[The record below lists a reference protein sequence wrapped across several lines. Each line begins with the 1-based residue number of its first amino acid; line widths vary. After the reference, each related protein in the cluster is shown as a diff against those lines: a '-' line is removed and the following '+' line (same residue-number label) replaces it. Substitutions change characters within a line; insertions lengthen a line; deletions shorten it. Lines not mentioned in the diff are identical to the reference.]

1 MPKLDEFENDKLQR
15 VLNVFPVLDAGGT
28 EDVILKSSEYLIKD
42 KNIDVA
48 MFADCSGGR
57 RKQDFIDLGIKLY
70 DNPKARNKKNIL
82 ENINSFRNAIKDFD
96 PDIVHTHALYSL
108 GIAYLAKLAS
118 RSKFK
123 IVHTG
128 HGGPKSNYDNFSKHF
143 TYMADSYI
151 TLSKESYEKI
161 SNKGKK
167 GNVKLIYN
175 GTNLPDISEVFPSNI
190 ELSEGKIILGFIGR
204 LTRQKGLPTLVD
216 ALNIIN
222 QRGMDFEF
230 HLIGDG
236 EDRIAL
242 EKSVA
247 EYDLTEKV
255 IFHGYSSTPWKLLSR
270 IPIVVIPS
278 LWEQGAL
285 VAIEAIIR
293 NHTVISTNING
304 LNDVVIELETG
315 YLFEKMDSE
324 KLANIL
330 EELSLGHR
338 SLINIDKDKRDKFLF
353 PERTGVH
360 IYNLYKSL
368 LQ

>member
-1 MPKLDEFENDKLQR
+1 MSKLDKFEKDKLQR
-15 VLNVFPVLDAGGT
+15 VMNVFPVLDAGGT

-57 RKQDFIDLGIKLY
+57 REQDFIALGMKMY
-70 DNPKARNKKNIL
+70 DNPKAKNKKSII
-82 ENINSFRNAIKDFD
+82 ENITSFRNAIKDFN

-108 GIAYLAKLAS
+108 GIVYLTKLIF

-128 HGGPKSNYDNFSKHF
+128 HGGPKSNYDNISKHF

-161 SNKGKK
+161 SNEGIK

-175 GTNLPDISEVFPSNI
+175 GTNLPDISEVYHTSSA
-190 ELSEGKIILGFIGR
+190 LSEQKLILGFIGR
-204 LTRQKGLPTLVD
+204 LTRQKGLPTLID

-222 QRGMDFEF
+222 QRGIDFEF

-236 EDRIAL
+236 EDRAAL
-242 EKSVA
+242 EESVA
-247 EYDLTEKV
+247 MYGLEEKI
-255 IFHGYSSTPWKLLSR
+255 IFHGYSSTPWKLLSH

-304 LNDVVIELETG
+304 LNDVVTEQETG
-315 YLFEKMDSE
+315 YLFERMDSE
-324 KLANIL
+324 KLAEIL
-330 EELSLGHR
+330 EELSLGKR
-338 SLINIDKDKRDKFLF
+338 ALINIDKEKRDKLLF
-353 PERTGVH
+353 PERTGIH